1 MIMAVT
7 IKDVAKLANVAPS
20 TVSRVIANN
29 PRISEQTKKRVREA
43 MESLGYHPNFNARSL
58 AIKSTKSIGLVMPS
72 SVDKVFQNPFFPEVI
87 RGISTKAHE
96 KEFAIYMSTGQSEQ
110 EIYDGVERMIHGGRV
125 DGVLLLYSRIDD
137 NIMTLLQ
144 EKNFPFSV
152 IGKPYQHSEHISH
165 VDNDNFR
172 AGKDVTEY
180 LIGLGHKHIAFVCGS
195 LDLVVTIDRVHGY
208 KKALEDADIPY
219 KDDYIVQEEF
229 MNDDGMA
236 GLIKLMSMQNPP
248 TALIVK
254 DDLLSFSIMGMI
266 DKMGLSIPNDLSI
279 ISFNNLM
286 LSEFA
291 RPPLTSVDIDIFN
304 LGYYAAECLL
314 DQISNPDQE
323 VKQVIVPHKLI
334 KRQTWQRI

>member
-1 MIMAVT
+1 MAVT

-43 MESLGYHPNFNARSL
+43 METLGYHPNFNARSL
-58 AIKSTKSIGLVMPS
+58 AIKSTKAIGLVMPS

-87 RGISTKAHE
+87 RGISTMAHE
-96 KEFAIYMSTGQSEQ
+96 REFAIYMSTGQNEQ

-137 NIMTLLQ
+137 KIMTLLQ
-144 EKNFPFSV
+144 EKKFPFSV
-152 IGKPYQHSEHISH
+152 IGKPYHHSEHISH

-180 LIGLGHKHIAFVCGS
+180 LIKLGHKQIAFICGS
-195 LDLVVTIDRVHGY
+195 LDLVVTIDRVLGY
-208 KKALEDADIPY
+208 KKALEDANIPY
-219 KDDYIVQEEF
+219 QDEYVVQEEF
-229 MNDDGMA
+229 LNDSGMA
-236 GLIKLMSMQNPP
+236 GFKKLMTLPAPP

-266 DKMGLSIPNDLSI
+266 DKMGLSIPEDISL

-286 LSEFA
+286 LSEFT
-291 RPPLTSVDIDIFN
+291 RPPLTSVDIDIFK

-314 DQISNPDQE
+314 DQLDSPDQE
-323 VKQVIVPHKLI
+323 VKQVIVPHTLI
-334 KRQTWQRI
+334 KRQTCHRI